1 MSRNQIFPITYF
13 YNLLQYI
20 IRIAYEH
27 SKSCQIPI
35 NPSIRF
41 HLAPTNSV
49 PQCSIAASQIYIYIY
64 KIHQNISKR
73 SKQLVRMKSEH
84 SIASLILHAR
94 PSYLEGCFNQADVEL
109 DAVPGSGDSA
119 GQTRCPAKQA
129 NVGGVTWRPP
139 TRSRVYS
146 SDADWSKFQKYHQL
160 IEGFLGLQAS
170 NTDIKAIFSSM
181 ISILIVRSLL
191 FLLLRELS
199 QLLRLSWIFVL

>member
-1 MSRNQIFPITYF
+1 
-13 YNLLQYI
+13 
-20 IRIAYEH
+20 
-27 SKSCQIPI
+27 
-35 NPSIRF
+35 
-41 HLAPTNSV
+41 
-49 PQCSIAASQIYIYIY
+49 
-64 KIHQNISKR
+64 
-73 SKQLVRMKSEH
+73 MKSEH

-181 ISILIVRSLL
+181 ISILIVQSLL